1 MQHHFSRLWH
11 KEVRELIQSETFDQ
25 IYRIM
30 EDSFPIIEFRSYEG
44 QKKLLSNP
52 YYRLLTQEDEQ
63 GEVIAFLAGWE
74 FESFRFVEHI
84 AVSSVIR
91 GGGRGRQLME
101 QFMKESSLP
110 VILEVE
116 PPEDELKQRRIG
128 FYERLGFQLGDYNY
142 VQPSLREDQPELPLY
157 IMSYPQRLTE
167 TELHSYK
174 EQLYKEVYGVTIDE
188 PTSFS

>member
-1 MQHHFSRLWH
+1 MQHHFSRLGH
-11 KEVRELIQSETFDQ
+11 KEVSDLIQFEAFDQ

-30 EDSFPIIEFRSYEG
+30 EDSFPVIEFRSYEG

-52 YYRLLTQEDEQ
+52 YYRLLTQADEQ
-63 GEVIAFLAGWE
+63 GKVVAFLAGWE

-84 AVSSVIR
+84 AVSPVIR
-91 GGGRGRQLME
+91 GGGRGKHLME

-116 PPEDELKQRRIG
+116 PPEDELKRRRIG
-128 FYERLGFQLGDYNY
+128 FYERLGFQLGDQGY
-142 VQPSLREDQPELPLY
+142 VQPPLREGQPDLPLC

-167 TELHSYK
+167 TEFHSYK
-174 EQLYKEVYGVTIDE
+174 EQLYKEVYGVSIDDV
-188 PTSFS
+188 TSFS